1 METGTQVA
9 GVLLP
14 FFVHRL
20 YTWVQSPASEGD
32 KERPA
37 HDLLQ
42 AEDLE
47 PELEDEPFEGT
58 LREDQPVCLARS
70 GSAVQQRVFELS
82 YQDDSFILGVL
93 VLLAFLPWVSG
104 RLILRVLRWCL
115 PPLKTARR
123 NVVIKSARAGDSSFA
138 ASQPGRRKSH

>member
-37 HDLLQ
+37 HEL

-47 PELEDEPFEGT
+47 PELEDEPLTGALQEV
-58 LREDQPVCLARS
+58 DQPVCFARS

-82 YQDDSFILGVL
+82 YQDDSFILGAL
-93 VLLAFLPWVSG
+93 VLLAFLPWISG

-123 NVVIKSARAGDSSFA
+123 NVVIMSARAGDSSVVA
-138 ASQPGRRKSH
+138 TQPGRRKSH